1 MARTELDRAVQ
12 PSLLDRL
19 TDENPQVS
27 GDVAVSREESVRR
40 FRQAV
45 QRDVEALL
53 NTRRS
58 IVEIDPGDVE
68 LRRSVH
74 EFGISDTTGLAV
86 GTAVGRKLLT
96 DDIKDAL
103 QRFEPRLMNVV
114 VRLTDSNQVRTPQ
127 VRFAIEATLRMDP
140 SPEQIVFDTVLE
152 IASGAYAV
160 DNTG

>member
-19 TDENPQVS
+19 TDEDPRAS

-40 FRQAV
+40 FRLAV

-53 NTRRS
+53 NTRRC
-58 IVEIDPGDVE
+58 IVEIGPGDVE

-74 EFGISDTTGLAV
+74 EYGIPDTTGLAV
-86 GTAVGRKLLT
+86 GTVAGRKLLT

-103 QRFEPRLMNVV
+103 HRFEPRLMNVT
-114 VRLTDSNQVRTPQ
+114 VRLTDSDQIRTPQ

-160 DNTG
+160 DENG